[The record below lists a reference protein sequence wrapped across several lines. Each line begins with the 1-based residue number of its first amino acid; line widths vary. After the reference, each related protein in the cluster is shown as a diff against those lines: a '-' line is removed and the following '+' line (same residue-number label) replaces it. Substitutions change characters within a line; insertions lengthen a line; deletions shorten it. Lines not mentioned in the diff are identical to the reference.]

1 MKSMLYI
8 CLSLPF
14 CFSLE
19 AKEVQDIKSMKEF
32 KETMC
37 QQKPLIIMFYAPWC
51 AASKEMTEALNQAS
65 TLLGSQ
71 ANIIK
76 IDVEKDTMSE
86 VTDLFCIDAVPTIVV
101 KHTGRV
107 LVEDLVSSVKSL
119 IKKPIAQPKKN
130 EPLKKENV
138 EKKTEPRS
146 SQTQSAHKKPPV
158 QPKKKHQS
166 PSKK

>member
-1 MKSMLYI
+1 MLYI
-8 CLSLPF
+8 SLSLAL

-32 KETMC
+32 KESMC

-51 AASKEMTEALNQAS
+51 AASKEMTEALTQAS

-71 ANIIK
+71 AMVIK
-76 IDVEKDTMSE
+76 IDVEKEAMSE
-86 VTDLFCIDAVPTIVV
+86 ITDLFCIDAVPTIVV

-107 LVEDLVSSVKSL
+107 LVEDLVSSVKCL
-119 IKKPIAQPKKN
+119 LKKPVTQVKKN

-138 EKKTEPRS
+138 EKKTEPRA
-146 SQTQSAHKKPPV
+146 SQTPPPLKKAPVPPT
-158 QPKKKHQS
+158 KKRQG